1 MPPGTTIARRTCVQ
15 LSQPSSECSI
25 VHEGR
30 CIRANVG
37 GGRHDEILECYQTLA
52 VLALKHKFTRALIV
66 GTGAGDAMIHLAA
79 RDAVIALAE
88 LGVAPGF
95 RIAFV
100 GLTHETLNG
109 YRHAEIAATERC
121 IRARVFDREAEA
133 MRWITEPDQ
142 H

>member
-1 MPPGTTIARRTCVQ
+1 VQ
-15 LSQPSSECSI
+15 LAQPSSECSI

-37 GGRHDEILECYQTLA
+37 GGRHDEILECYQTLV
-52 VLALKHKFTRALIV
+52 VLALKQKFTRVLII
-66 GTGAGDAMIHLAA
+66 GTGSGDAMSHLAA
-79 RDAVIALAE
+79 RDAVIALAKF
-88 LGVAPGF
+88 GVPAGF

-100 GLTHETLNG
+100 ALTQETLNG
-109 YRHAEIAATERC
+109 YRHAEIAATERG

>member
-1 MPPGTTIARRTCVQ
+1 VQ
-15 LSQPSSECSI
+15 LAHPYSGCSI

-30 CIRANVG
+30 YIRANVG
-37 GGRHDEILECYQTLA
+37 DGRHAEILECYETLV
-52 VLALKHKFTRALIV
+52 VLTLKQKFTRVLII
-66 GTGAGDAMIHLAA
+66 GTGSGDAMSHLAA
-79 RDAVIALAE
+79 RDAVIALAKF
-88 LGVAPGF
+88 GVAAGF

-100 GLTHETLNG
+100 ALTNETLNG
-109 YRHAEIAATERC
+109 YRHAEIAATERG